1 MRTAMIDRDERAQK
15 PNPAPNQKTTNIRRI
30 ATSELMAG
38 EREIILDHDG
48 KEYRLRITA
57 LGKLILTR

>member
-1 MRTAMIDRDERAQK
+1 MLVSMPDRERRDLEERSKIQPSLK
-15 PNPAPNQKTTNIRRI
+15 RI
-30 ATSELMAG
+30 STSELMAG

-48 KEYRLRITA
+48 KEYRLRVTA